1 MNKQPRAVGYK
12 RVSTGQQAKE
22 GASIDM
28 QDSIIVEMAARD
40 GANLIDILCDEG
52 LSGKKNLHK
61 RTAYLSIV
69 EMIKA
74 KQVDIVYAYS
84 LSRLGRNIV
93 DLLSLFEL
101 AERNGV
107 TIVLYKDQINTSTA
121 VGKLILA
128 ILAAVSGFEAD
139 LASERTADVARNNKK
154 EFKPYCNPPYGWAIC
169 GRITDN
175 GKVVSRG
182 QLVEVPSEQE
192 TLTWILEKRK
202 QKKSLSWIAKE
213 LNFNGIPPKRG
224 KTWSHGQVASVIET
238 SKSFY
243 EMVAQN

>member
-1 MNKQPRAVGYK
+1 MKQPRAIGYI

-22 GASIDM
+22 GASVDM
-28 QDSIIVEMAARD
+28 QHSIISEMAARD
-40 GANLIDILCDEG
+40 GAQLIDILSDEG
-52 LSGKKNLHK
+52 LSGRKNLHK
-61 RTAYLSIV
+61 RTGYLELVSLI
-69 EMIKA
+69 ER
-74 KQVDIVYAYS
+74 KQIDIVYSYS
-84 LSRLGRNIV
+84 LSRLGRKTAEIMRF
-93 DLLSLFEL
+93 FEL
-101 AERNGV
+101 AAKNNV
-107 TIVLYKDQINTSTA
+107 SVVLYKDNINTSTA
-121 VGKLILA
+121 VGKLLLGVLA
-128 ILAAVSGFEAD
+128 VVSEFEAD
-139 LASERTADVARNNKK
+139 LASERTTDVARNNKK
-154 EFKPYCNPPYGWAIC
+154 EYKPYCNPPYGWAIE